1 MKPIHY
7 LCNTASAAMLL
18 INSLLNFT
26 TMLTNTQKQTIE
38 FITAQFEKLN
48 GSQQPKTKFNLIDVK
63 PLQDKKEKIRQLDEE
78 DETEDKAWAE
88 LRKNELNRIAELL
101 REDLPQDRTM
111 VKVNTYGCVLYICR
125 MQYLSSGQIYINND
139 KNSCVTIHLE
149 LKRQSYKDEYSQKYR
164 GKYTNLYYTLNY
176 GKVEYST
183 IEELCATEEFK
194 DTLRKRV
201 L

>member
-1 MKPIHY
+1 
-7 LCNTASAAMLL
+7 
-18 INSLLNFT
+18 
-26 TMLTNTQKQTIE
+26 MLTQNQQQTIE
-38 FITAQFEKLN
+38 FIKAQFEKLN
-48 GSQQPKTKFNLIDVK
+48 GSTQPKTKFNLVDIV
-63 PLQDKKEKIRQLDEE
+63 PLQDKSERIRQLDEE

-88 LRKNELNRIAELL
+88 LRKNELHRIADLL
-101 REDLPQDRTM
+101 REDLPQDRIM

-125 MQYLSSGQIYINND
+125 MQYLSSGQIYIND
-139 KNSCVTIHLE
+139 DTDRCVTIHLE
-149 LKRQSYKDEYSQKYR
+149 LKRNSWKDEYSQKYR

>member
-1 MKPIHY
+1 
-7 LCNTASAAMLL
+7 
-18 INSLLNFT
+18 
-26 TMLTNTQKQTIE
+26 MLTQNQQQTIE

-48 GSQQPKTKFNLIDVK
+48 SSTQPNKKFNLVDIV
-63 PLQDKKEKIRQLDEE
+63 PLQDKAERIRQLDEE

-88 LRKNELNRIAELL
+88 LRKNELHRIADLL
-101 REDLPQDRTM
+101 REDLPQDRIM

-125 MQYLSSGQIYINND
+125 MQYLSSGQIYIND
-139 KNSCVTIHLE
+139 DTDRCVTIHLE
-149 LKRQSYKDEYSQKYR
+149 LKRNSWKDEYSQKYR